1 MVIKFLSPQA
11 YYSQEETRNTSVL
24 KAKIYLEYKGE
35 NGELVPYEKEQ
46 DITIKYLSIQKDLNY
61 GAILILLV
69 ILLIIWLI
77 IYTRKGNKR
86 MAHLEEEVEYLEE
99 EVDELEK

>member
-24 KAKIYLEYKGE
+24 MPWEKYRIMPVSRIFKAKIYLEYKGE

-46 DITIKYLSIQKDLNY
+46 DIAVKYLAVKKGLNY
-61 GAILILLV
+61 
-69 ILLIIWLI
+69 
-77 IYTRKGNKR
+77 
-86 MAHLEEEVEYLEE
+86 
-99 EVDELEK
+99 